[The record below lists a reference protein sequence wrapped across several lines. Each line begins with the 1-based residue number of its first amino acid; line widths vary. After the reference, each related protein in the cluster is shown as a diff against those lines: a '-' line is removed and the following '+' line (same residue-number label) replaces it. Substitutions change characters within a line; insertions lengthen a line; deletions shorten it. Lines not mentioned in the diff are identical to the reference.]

1 MKNLYLIINLGSVIV
16 PFLASFHPRLKFYKI
31 WRHLFISLLITNI
44 IFIPW
49 DIWFTNVGVWG
60 FNEQYFLDYSIC
72 GLPLEEWM
80 FFICI
85 PYSCVFMHYALQEL
99 NPKLITNKIL
109 GKKITILLCCI
120 YGLIIIFNYNKY
132 YSVINYSLGFVILLF
147 IYFKNETLLNKYYI
161 TFLFMLFPFFIVN
174 GILTGS
180 GIVDQVVWYNNQENL
195 GLRVFTI
202 PIEDITYAFSL
213 IIVNLFI
220 IDYLNKK
227 PAKAL

>member
-1 MKNLYLIINLGSVIV
+1 
-16 PFLASFHPRLKFYKI
+16 
-31 WRHLFISLLITNI
+31 
-44 IFIPW
+44 
-49 DIWFTNVGVWG
+49 
-60 FNEQYFLDYSIC
+60 
-72 GLPLEEWM
+72 
-80 FFICI
+80 
-85 PYSCVFMHYALQEL
+85 
-99 NPKLITNKIL
+99 
-109 GKKITILLCCI
+109 
-120 YGLIIIFNYNKY
+120 
-132 YSVINYSLGFVILLF
+132 
-147 IYFKNETLLNKYYI
+147 
-161 TFLFMLFPFFIVN
+161 MLFPFFIVN